1 MYLVDTNIISE
12 LRKKNK
18 ANPGVKDFFK
28 QAIRQQSAVF
38 ISCITIGELRRGVE
52 MIRHRGDKSQAESLE
67 RWLNLVIS
75 EYAENILDFS
85 ESEAQIWGRLQ
96 VPHYENALDKQIA
109 ATALSYDLTLVTR
122 NTNDF
127 SDTGVKSINPFE

>member
-1 MYLVDTNIISE
+1 
-12 LRKKNK
+12 
-18 ANPGVKDFFK
+18 
-28 QAIRQQSAVF
+28 
-38 ISCITIGELRRGVE
+38 

-85 ESEAQIWGRLQ
+85 ESEAQIWGRLR

-109 ATALSYDLTLVTR
+109 STALSYDLTLVTR